1 MPAGLSLEGELR
13 ATGANQ
19 PNRAQPTGVTSWVVC
34 LPCPKRAQKG
44 AIWSQPPRPTTPL
57 KPQQALPHR
66 VPLGD
71 LEAATPRTE
80 GAPAPL
86 WDHPTTPSSKGKAL
100 TSVVQVVVVLLV
112 LYSQVCLAAQG
123 AERQQPRAAAGDGRD
138 AGRLQARG
146 VRRQLDRG
154 PVGGVGE
161 VLSLE
166 LLLLQ

>member
-1 MPAGLSLEGELR
+1 M
-13 ATGANQ
+13 
-19 PNRAQPTGVTSWVVC
+19 
-34 LPCPKRAQKG
+34 
-44 AIWSQPPRPTTPL
+44 
-57 KPQQALPHR
+57 
-66 VPLGD
+66 PLGD
-71 LEAATPRTE
+71 LEAATPRTG

-86 WDHPTTPSSKGKAL
+86 WDHPTTPSSRGMRGRAL